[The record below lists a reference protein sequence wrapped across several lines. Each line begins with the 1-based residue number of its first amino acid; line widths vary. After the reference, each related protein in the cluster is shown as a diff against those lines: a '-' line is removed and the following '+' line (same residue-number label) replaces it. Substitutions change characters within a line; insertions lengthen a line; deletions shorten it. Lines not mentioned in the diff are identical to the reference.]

1 MFLSCPRAAGGALVA
16 IFAGAWLLMG
26 SAWGAGLMT
35 AVIASLLVTPLCLRR

>member
-1 MFLSCPRAAGGALVA
+1 MVAGGALVA

-35 AVIASLLVTPLCLRR
+35 AVIASLLARHCLSDRLFVC